1 VILNTRL
8 PGRMQMDDLGVREV
22 GLEDADNAT
31 TSVDHGKK
39 FDSMVVLEFST
50 RVPPPAI
57 QWILDK
63 VKLSKRKGG
72 SELMVCPVMDEN
84 REVCCLRPCMGSGV
98 VRIDLL
104 HFLARCHKRRLNQAL
119 CVLSLSVGFF

>member
-1 VILNTRL
+1 
-8 PGRMQMDDLGVREV
+8 MDDLGVREV

-104 HFLARCHKRRLNQAL
+104 HFLVLQPRSPHGALMQRVHLPLSRLGL
-119 CVLSLSVGFF
+119 EHVE